1 MSPALEIIKRR
12 VLSAVAAQYPQANGR
27 RVVAIGRSA
36 AGQPFTVTTPADW
49 PTEDEIAAIVQRNP
63 ARNCTEDE
71 ELEARAEE
79 RRGQWAP

>member
-1 MSPALEIIKRR
+1 MSQMPSVELIKRR

-27 RVVAIGRSA
+27 RVIAIGRSE

-49 PTEDEIAAIVQRNP
+49 PTEDEIAAIVQRCP
-63 ARNCTEDE
+63 ARDCSVDE

-79 RRGQWAP
+79 RREQW